1 MVFLANFRVPAFGG
15 RPELSVI
22 GLAFMTVVI
31 CDRLTVWVL
40 IFMFFFFH
48 LSVVRLVKMDGML
61 LAGAWRGAFT
71 SIFPAWRERGF
82 VLG

>member
-40 IFMFFFFH
+40 IFMFFFSFISRSLSQDGWDATSRRMKGGFYFH
-48 LSVVRLVKMDGML
+48 LSSV
-61 LAGAWRGAFT
+61 A
-71 SIFPAWRERGF
+71 
-82 VLG
+82 